1 MFFVEKNRDKW
12 RVFLEKLFNFTKNRF
27 IILEKI

>member
-12 RVFLEKLFNFTKNRF
+12 RVFLEKLCNFTKNRF